1 MTKGMTLGERAQ
13 IDADRRRVTAILG
26 PQVGRLIGDR
36 TSPVAIMQALS
47 ALAGS
52 VCAETDV
59 DPSELPEIKA
69 AMADGFQQ
77 GFEGRRRMYRSGAKL
92 GGSA

>member
-1 MTKGMTLGERAQ
+1 MTKEMTMAERVQ
-13 IDADRRRVTAILG
+13 IDADRKRVTAILG
-26 PQVGRLIGDR
+26 PQVGRLTI
-36 TSPVAIMQALS
+36 TTTPFALMQALC

-59 DPSELPEIKA
+59 DPSELSEFKA
-69 AMADGFQQ
+69 AMADVFQQ